1 MVLYRTT
8 AVRYRRG
15 KDSGW
20 RFARESL
27 PSFMR
32 ENVIPRRTSCRS
44 RQDEVDNGDGW
55 LIRMNR

>member
-1 MVLYRTT
+1 MALYRTI

-20 RFARESL
+20 RVARESF

-32 ENVIPRRTSCRS
+32 ENVVPRRTSCRS
-44 RQDEVDNGDGW
+44 RQDKVDNGDGW
-55 LIRMNR
+55 LILMSR